1 MIYLGGLAG
10 AGKLEASAKKSAA
23 IINQIHPYYMYL
35 TTVSVLPGTPLYRD
49 MMEGKFKEATEKE
62 RITEMR
68 ELIADVNIPITVNSE
83 NAASSVNFTVD
94 LPTEKPLIL
103 NELDKFLANFS
114 DDAEKA
120 MSRRRHYMRSV

>member
-49 MMEGKFKEATEKE
+49 MMEGKFKKC
-62 RITEMR
+62 
-68 ELIADVNIPITVNSE
+68 VS
-83 NAASSVNFTVD
+83 
-94 LPTEKPLIL
+94 
-103 NELDKFLANFS
+103 
-114 DDAEKA
+114 
-120 MSRRRHYMRSV
+120 